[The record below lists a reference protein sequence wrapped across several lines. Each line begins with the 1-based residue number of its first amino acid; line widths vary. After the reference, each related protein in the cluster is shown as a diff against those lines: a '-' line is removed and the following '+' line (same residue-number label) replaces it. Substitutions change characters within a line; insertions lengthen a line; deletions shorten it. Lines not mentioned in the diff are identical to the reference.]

1 MHGFVL
7 SPIKKLKTKVKKKK
21 TKENERKN
29 MEKNNN
35 LKNWV
40 EIDWNIKNIYRFI
53 PKKNIINCIINYF
66 LIH

>member
-29 MEKNNN
+29 IEEDNK
-35 LKNWV
+35 LKKLSWNWL
-40 EIDWNIKNIYRFI
+40 KY
-53 PKKNIINCIINYF
+53 
-66 LIH
+66 

>member
-29 MEKNNN
+29 IEEDNK
-35 LKNWV
+35 LKKLNWN
-40 EIDWNIKNIYRFI
+40 WLKY
-53 PKKNIINCIINYF
+53 
-66 LIH
+66 